1 MNRRTRTL
9 FLLAIFLLIGLSVF
23 PASPALAQDQPPIYF
38 PLFMHYTDPRYASG
52 LDGGTVV
59 NVIVDP
65 SDPDTLYAGTW
76 GNGIYKSTDAGAN
89 WIHIVEGLRSPY
101 IYEIA
106 VDPHDSQHLLASVYE
121 QGIDQSFDGGATWS
135 SVSGFVG
142 YFVAYSIDFD
152 PVDSNNVYAAMRE
165 ETIYDSSGNAVWW
178 PGGVWKSTDGGGAW
192 VDSSSGITED
202 YIYDLA
208 IDPNDPDTIYTANHK
223 TGVYKTEDGGENWV
237 KRSSGLIHQDI
248 RDIQVNP
255 VNGRVYAGLW
265 DGYGFAY
272 SIDGGNYWISNS
284 WSINNDLYVFDIQ
297 SDPKQPD
304 SVYLATSNGAYLCD
318 SPTSG
323 SSCSIMANSGEFVW
337 DLALDINGPTAANGR
352 TMNMYTGIQY
362 FGLYKSA
369 DGGVDFDP
377 SYQGIRANVVKSVM
391 VNPVNPD
398 IQFVSAYNRGLFRTL
413 DGGVTWKPLH
423 DVLAL
428 EFINDIA
435 ARPGSVEAVYIG
447 DSYGGIQFSLDNGN
461 TWVSGNSGLSRSV
474 DDEIITSDVASS
486 GGGIDPDAYG
496 WMDPVDLQDLID
508 AVGVIPTADR
518 ASSADVET
526 IGFDPVDSTKMFAG
540 KNGGGVA
547 YSNNSGVSW
556 SNSNLAYGH
565 VLDSLVDPDLEWKY
579 LIGMQDYGVKVSSD
593 RINWENFG
601 TGLPSGADVYGL
613 ALQGTGIYLAG
624 TDQGLYRMDIGD
636 GLTWSKIELDVEV
649 RDIVVDPTN
658 PDMIWAATL
667 EGLYYGLPTGAE
679 GAYEWTNYDL
689 DDSNNDRMYVIEII
703 SVSGSTREFYIGMDG
718 GDINHLIVDLL
729 P

>member
-1 MNRRTRTL
+1 
-9 FLLAIFLLIGLSVF
+9 
-23 PASPALAQDQPPIYF
+23 
-38 PLFMHYTDPRYASG
+38 
-52 LDGGTVV
+52 
-59 NVIVDP
+59 
-65 SDPDTLYAGTW
+65 
-76 GNGIYKSTDAGAN
+76 
-89 WIHIVEGLRSPY
+89 
-101 IYEIA
+101 
-106 VDPHDSQHLLASVYE
+106 
-121 QGIDQSFDGGATWS
+121 
-135 SVSGFVG
+135 
-142 YFVAYSIDFD
+142 
-152 PVDSNNVYAAMRE
+152 
-165 ETIYDSSGNAVWW
+165 
-178 PGGVWKSTDGGGAW
+178 
-192 VDSSSGITED
+192 
-202 YIYDLA
+202 
-208 IDPNDPDTIYTANHK
+208 
-223 TGVYKTEDGGENWV
+223 
-237 KRSSGLIHQDI
+237 
-248 RDIQVNP
+248 
-255 VNGRVYAGLW
+255 
-265 DGYGFAY
+265 
-272 SIDGGNYWISNS
+272 
-284 WSINNDLYVFDIQ
+284 
-297 SDPKQPD
+297 
-304 SVYLATSNGAYLCD
+304 
-318 SPTSG
+318 
-323 SSCSIMANSGEFVW
+323 
-337 DLALDINGPTAANGR
+337 
-352 TMNMYTGIQY
+352 MYTGIQY